1 MSIVLPGRSRANR
14 RCLTPRDPE
23 VVLSEFAEVL
33 LAEEGAQSVPDW
45 EIVGPQVADEIGRQ
59 SEQLLADARDDYD
72 RFEGLRAGAV
82 RKYGTAD
89 PAVCVLSGAIAGYL
103 SLSLALSL
111 PGIGLTPFVVAV
123 LLIALGLR
131 WVAWRRRRASVLHSV
146 AVAGQQWEEVLRDQV
161 LRPFIVEKRNDEQRN
176 PRLFDTFV
184 GERAPPRLIEGT
196 EPKRLVVTEA
206 MVRIA
211 ATAVNIHSG
220 SLGVSG
226 PRGVGKSTILQFF
239 GADAGPEAGG
249 DLRLVIPAPV
259 DYQPLEFIVHLFGQ
273 LCEAVPHG
281 PGDRSAIAE
290 ETRRHLEELRYLRTY
305 TTSWS
310 ASLTPRS
317 FLNLAGGQ
325 SRQRAEQPFTLPELV
340 ASYRAYSGRV
350 AARQRSARGGGA
362 RVVIAIDEIDKIL
375 DSDRAEVF
383 LNDIKAVFGVPG
395 CLYLVSLSEDAM
407 ASFARQTPSLRTT
420 FDSALDE
427 LVTVGPMTYRNSEQ
441 LLSKRVTGV
450 PRPFLALCHV
460 LAGGLPRDL
469 IRAAGR

>member
-1 MSIVLPGRSRANR
+1 MPDLRFGIGSLMSTALPGRSRANR
-14 RCLTPRDPE
+14 RWLTPWDPE
-23 VVLSEFAEVL
+23 VVLAEFADVL
-33 LAEEGAQSVPDW
+33 LAEEEAQSVPDW
-45 EIVGPQVADEIGRQ
+45 EIVGPQVAEEIGRQ
-59 SEQLLADARDDYD
+59 SGQLLAEVRDDYD

-89 PAVCVLSGAIAGYL
+89 PAVCVLFGAIAGYL

-131 WVAWRRRRASVLHSV
+131 WMVWRRRRASVLHSV
-146 AVAGQQWEEVLRDQV
+146 AMAGQQWAEVLRDQV

-206 MVRIA
+206 MMRIA
-211 ATAVNIHSG
+211 AIALNIHSG

-239 GADAGPEAGG
+239 GTDAGPEAGG

-259 DYQPLEFIVHLFGQ
+259 DYQPLEFIIHLFGQ

-290 ETRRHLEELRYLRTY
+290 ETRRHLEGLRYLRTY

-317 FLNLAGGQ
+317 ILNLAGGQ

-340 ASYRAYSGRV
+340 ASYRAYSGQ
-350 AARQRSARGGGA
+350 AAVGSRRRRARGH
-362 RVVIAIDEIDKIL
+362 R
-375 DSDRAEVF
+375 DR
-383 LNDIKAVFGVPG
+383 
-395 CLYLVSLSEDAM
+395 
-407 ASFARQTPSLRTT
+407 
-420 FDSALDE
+420 
-427 LVTVGPMTYRNSEQ
+427 
-441 LLSKRVTGV
+441 
-450 PRPFLALCHV
+450 
-460 LAGGLPRDL
+460 
-469 IRAAGR
+469 